1 MTFLCHR
8 AANSWPS
15 TFLPRP
21 GQPQGSASQPAPQ
34 GCAAPSP
41 GPSLEPVWTGKHLKG
56 RGQTPEGWRA
66 STWREEGSR
75 RLAPLACAAPLWNLP
90 LASSAAPETPSS
102 PYTSGSLAGG
112 SSARSYSL
120 RQRLSTEISLN
131 PISVLQ
137 CICHVLL
144 LVLCGYLLR
153 MFSTYY
159 QYKVRVNKQREK
171 GLIFLVKMDTLSTV
185 FLHHCLSPFL
195 TPPVIIQSAFL
206 ISFVLQSGRTK
217 PPYCQKLPGT
227 DQNQGRWKV
236 TQHSALGS

>member
-1 MTFLCHR
+1 ML
-8 AANSWPS
+8 
-15 TFLPRP
+15 
-21 GQPQGSASQPAPQ
+21 
-34 GCAAPSP
+34 
-41 GPSLEPVWTGKHLKG
+41 HL
-56 RGQTPEGWRA
+56 
-66 STWREEGSR
+66 
-75 RLAPLACAAPLWNLP
+75 LWNLP

-120 RQRLSTEISLN
+120 RQRSSTEISLN

-137 CICHVLL
+137 CIRHVLL

-171 GLIFLVKMDTLSTV
+171 GLIFLVKMDPLSTV

-217 PPYCQKLPGT
+217 PPHCQNLPGT